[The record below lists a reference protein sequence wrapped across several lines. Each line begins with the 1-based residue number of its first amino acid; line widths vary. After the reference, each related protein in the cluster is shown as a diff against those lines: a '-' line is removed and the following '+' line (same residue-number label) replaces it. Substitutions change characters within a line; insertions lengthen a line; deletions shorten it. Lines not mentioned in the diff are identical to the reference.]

1 MCFRLAGW
9 FYTQGETLVEQVWK
23 ETIEEL
29 KFAGVEGIVSAL

>member
-23 ETIEEL
+23 ETIKEL
-29 KFAGVEGIVSAL
+29 KFAGVEDIISTL